1 MNQSGP
7 IIIIDDDND
16 DQEIIQDMAGDLALS
31 NPLIFFNDTRQA
43 FSYLKATEDRPLI
56 IFSDLNLPQESG
68 FDLKRR
74 IDDDP
79 QLRAKSIPFIFFST
93 YIDKRIVDLAY
104 RDLTIQGFFQKVAN
118 YNELKATFKMIID
131 YWTICKHPNSF

>member
-16 DQEIIQDMAGDLALS
+16 DQEIIQDMAGDLALA

-104 RDLTIQGFFQKVAN
+104 RNLTIQGFFQKVAN

-131 YWTICKHPNSF
+131 YWTICKHPNSI